1 MAPWTVANLAPLSMG
16 FPRQE
21 DWSGLPFPSP
31 GDLLDPGIEPVSL
44 LLHWQADSLPAEP
57 PGKPLGRS
65 YPECWI
71 NDTGA
76 VPGHCPRLSRA
87 PEAAGTQRLGDF
99 GHVTQS
105 LVTEPLSYPMAQWLQ
120 TMSSL
125 TVGGGPAAIRGR
137 PHTVFSTDGC
147 SQRTVPITHG
157 SFHTAWSSAY
167 TQCDSSP
174 GFLLLQ
180 RPAGPSGCSPFSC
193 KKCLS
198 SVVSGSNA
206 LWSCHSLKSVLS
218 TSFRHE

>member
-1 MAPWTVANLAPLSMG
+1 MG

-21 DWSGLPFPSP
+21 DWSGLPFLSP
-31 GDLLDPGIEPVSL
+31 GDLPDPGIEPVFL
-44 LLHWQADSLPAEP
+44 LLHWQADSLPTEP

-71 NDTGA
+71 NDTGE
-76 VPGHCPRLSRA
+76 VPGHCPRLSWA
-87 PEAAGTQRLGDF
+87 PEAAGTQRPGDF

-125 TVGGGPAAIRGR
+125 TVGGGAAAIRGR
-137 PHTVFSTDGC
+137 PRTVFTDGC

-167 TQCDSSP
+167 T
-174 GFLLLQ
+174 
-180 RPAGPSGCSPFSC
+180 RPASSSFRGQQGPR
-193 KKCLS
+193 
-198 SVVSGSNA
+198 VA
-206 LWSCHSLKSVLS
+206 VLS
-218 TSFRHE
+218 PARNVCPAWCPAQTHSGPATL